1 MDWRALEAMTDR
13 IVLDANLE
21 TIRFVP
27 RDNDAQVDPTRA
39 AEDISAVLFGSD
51 PDEIVKLGGGFR
63 SPALAVSQWALAYN
77 RLDYPHLSFRKHD
90 GFCAL
95 DRPGQPWFT
104 YKSANT
110 QSSSIAVIQL
120 SIG

>member
-1 MDWRALEAMTDR
+1 MDWRAIEALTDR

-27 RDNDAQVDPTRA
+27 RDSDGHPDPTRE

-51 PDEIVKLGGGFR
+51 PDEIVRLGGGFH
-63 SPALAVSQWALAYN
+63 AAIAASQWAIAYN
-77 RLDYPHLSFRKHD
+77 RLDYPHLSFKKHD
-90 GFCAL
+90 GFRAL

-104 YKSANT
+104 YKSANA